1 MKYKR
6 LFVNLYHLRF
16 TLLNMIEVF
25 NQEGEKVCIVYTTKN
40 EDLSHLP
47 SDVYFIKK
55 YDANGCF
62 MQSQTFVLD

>member
-1 MKYKR
+1 
-6 LFVNLYHLRF
+6 
-16 TLLNMIEVF
+16 MIEVF

-62 MQSQTFVLD
+62 MQSQAFVLD